1 MGDVDIPNFSRYTFS
16 RRPLVSLLCGSLFIF
31 VRKYGKRRPCR
42 SQRFP
47 LLFIYENILKDNF

>member
-16 RRPLVSLLCGSLFIF
+16 LRPLVSLLCGSLFIF
-31 VRKYGKRRPCR
+31 VHEYGKRRACR

-47 LLFIYENILKDNF
+47 LLFIYENIF